1 MGYYDPTH
9 TIDLSYAD
17 YEFDILGVD
26 IREDGIY
33 LGTDSG
39 CSCPMP
45 WENHT
50 KDDFTGPLTVEQAR
64 EEAMSL
70 WENTNDSHYAS
81 RADKDDFEAALDEA
95 LSTQYTGKEN

>member
-1 MGYYDPTH
+1 MSYYEPTH
-9 TIDLSYAD
+9 TIDLSYQD
-17 YEFDILGVD
+17 WMFDILGIDV
-26 IREDGIY
+26 RPDGFY

-39 CSCPMP
+39 CSCPMF

-70 WENTNDSHYAS
+70 WEQTPDDKFAR
-81 RADKDDFEAALDEA
+81 RAERDVFVSALDEA
-95 LSTQYTGKEN
+95 LRTAV

>member
-1 MGYYDPTH
+1 MSYYEPTH
-9 TIDLSYAD
+9 TIDLSYPD
-17 YEFDILGVD
+17 WMFDILGIDV
-26 IREDGIY
+26 RPDGFY

-39 CSCPMP
+39 CSCPMF

-70 WENTNDSHYAS
+70 WEQTPDDKFAR
-81 RADKDDFEAALDEA
+81 RAERDVFVSELDEA
-95 LSTQYTGKEN
+95 LRTTV

>member
-1 MGYYDPTH
+1 MGYYEPTH
-9 TIDLSYAD
+9 TINLSYPD
-17 YEFDILGVD
+17 YAFNILGVD

-33 LGTDSG
+33 LGTDNG
-39 CSCPMP
+39 CSCPSY

-70 WENTNDSHYAS
+70 WENTYDP
-81 RADKDDFEAALDEA
+81 RAERDVFVSALDEA
-95 LSTQYTGKEN
+95 LSTTV

>member
-1 MGYYDPTH
+1 MGYYGPTH
-9 TIDLSYAD
+9 TLSLSYPD
-17 YEFDILGVD
+17 YAFNILGVD

-39 CSCPMP
+39 CSCPAY

-70 WENTNDSHYAS
+70 WENTYE
-81 RADKDDFEAALDEA
+81 ADRVDLAVFVSELDEA
-95 LSTQYTGKEN
+95 LRTTV

>member
-1 MGYYDPTH
+1 MGYYAPTH
-9 TIDLSYAD
+9 TIHLADLS

-33 LGTDSG
+33 LGTDNG
-39 CSCPMP
+39 CSCPSL

-50 KDDFTGPLTVEQAR
+50 KDDFTGPLTAEQAR

-70 WENTNDSHYAS
+70 FDAANDREFYDPSEAGK
-81 RADKDDFEAALDEA
+81 REEFVADLDEA
-95 LSTQYTGKEN
+95 LR

>member
-1 MGYYDPTH
+1 MRHYSPTH
-9 TIDLSYAD
+9 TLSLSYPVYA
-17 YEFDILGVD
+17 FNILGVD

-39 CSCPMP
+39 CSCPID

-70 WENTNDSHYAS
+70 WENTYDSPYAP
-81 RADKDDFEAALDEA
+81 RAGRDVFVSALDEA
-95 LSTQYTGKEN
+95 LRTTV

>member
-1 MGYYDPTH
+1 MSYYEPTH
-9 TIDLSYAD
+9 TIDLSYPD
-17 YEFDILGVD
+17 WMFDILGIDV
-26 IREDGIY
+26 RPDGVY

-39 CSCPMP
+39 CSCPSY

-70 WENTNDSHYAS
+70 WEQTPDDKFAR
-81 RADKDDFEAALDEA
+81 RAERDVFVSALDEA
-95 LSTQYTGKEN
+95 LTGKEN

>member
-1 MGYYDPTH
+1 MGYYGPTH
-9 TIDLSYAD
+9 TISLSYPD
-17 YEFDILGVD
+17 YAFDILGVD

-39 CSCPMP
+39 CSFPSR

-50 KDDFTGPLTVEQAR
+50 KDDFTGPLTAEQAR

-70 WENTNDSHYAS
+70 WENTYE
-81 RADKDDFEAALDEA
+81 ADRVDLAVFVSELDEA
-95 LSTQYTGKEN
+95 LRTTV

>member
-1 MGYYDPTH
+1 MGYYEPTH
-9 TIDLSYAD
+9 TIDLADLD

-39 CSCPMP
+39 CSCPSY

-70 WENTNDSHYAS
+70 WEQTPDSNYDP
-81 RADKDDFEAALDEA
+81 RAERDVFVSALDEA
-95 LSTQYTGKEN
+95 LRTTV

>member
-1 MGYYDPTH
+1 MGYYAPTH
-9 TIDLSYAD
+9 TIHLAD
-17 YEFDILGVD
+17 ISYEFDILGVD

-33 LGTDSG
+33 LGTDNG
-39 CSCPMP
+39 CSCYLY

-70 WENTNDSHYAS
+70 WEQTPNDKFAR
-81 RADKDDFEAALDEA
+81 RAERDVFVSALDEA
-95 LSTQYTGKEN
+95 LRTAV

>member
-1 MGYYDPTH
+1 MRYYSPTR
-9 TIDLSYAD
+9 TLSLSYPD
-17 YEFDILGVD
+17 YAFNILGVD

-39 CSCPMP
+39 CSCPSP

-70 WENTNDSHYAS
+70 WENTYDSPYGP
-81 RADKDDFEAALDEA
+81 RAERDVFVFALDEA
-95 LSTQYTGKEN
+95 LSKEN

>member
-1 MGYYDPTH
+1 MAYYEPTH
-9 TIDLSYAD
+9 TTDLTGLD
-17 YEFDILGVD
+17 YGFDILGVD

-39 CSCPMP
+39 CSCPSP

-50 KDDFTGPLTVEQAR
+50 KDDFTGPLTAEQAR

-70 WENTNDSHYAS
+70 WENAYEAYRVDLAEFS
-81 RADKDDFEAALDEA
+81 AALDEA
-95 LSTQYTGKEN
+95 LSTTV

>member
-1 MGYYDPTH
+1 MRYYSPTH
-9 TIDLSYAD
+9 TINLSYPD
-17 YEFDILGVD
+17 YAFNILGVD

-39 CSCPMP
+39 CSCPAY

-50 KDDFTGPLTVEQAR
+50 EDDFTGPLTVEQAR

-70 WENTNDSHYAS
+70 WENTYDSHYDH
-81 RADKDDFEAALDEA
+81 RAERDVFVYALDEA
-95 LSTQYTGKEN
+95 LSTAV

>member
-1 MGYYDPTH
+1 MGYYEPTH
-9 TIDLSYAD
+9 TLSLSYPD
-17 YEFDILGVD
+17 YAFNILGVD

-39 CSCPMP
+39 CSCPMF

-70 WENTNDSHYAS
+70 WENTYE
-81 RADKDDFEAALDEA
+81 ADRVDLAGFVSELDEA
-95 LSTQYTGKEN
+95 LRTTV

>member
-1 MGYYDPTH
+1 MGYYGPTH
-9 TIDLSYAD
+9 TIDLSYPD
-17 YEFDILGVD
+17 WTFDILGIDV
-26 IREDGIY
+26 RPDGFY

-39 CSCPMP
+39 CSCPAY

-70 WENTNDSHYAS
+70 WEQTPDDKFAR
-81 RADKDDFEAALDEA
+81 RAERDVFVSALDEA
-95 LSTQYTGKEN
+95 LSTTV

>member
-1 MGYYDPTH
+1 MGYYEPTH
-9 TIDLSYAD
+9 TINLSYPD
-17 YEFDILGVD
+17 YAFNILGVD

-39 CSCPMP
+39 CSCPID

-70 WENTNDSHYAS
+70 WEHTPDSPYDP
-81 RADKDDFEAALDEA
+81 RADKAEFVSELDEA
-95 LSTQYTGKEN
+95 LTGKEN

>member
-1 MGYYDPTH
+1 MGYYEPTH
-9 TIDLSYAD
+9 TIHLANLS

-39 CSCPMP
+39 CSCPLY
-45 WENHT
+45 WENYT

-64 EEAMSL
+64 EEALSL
-70 WENTNDSHYAS
+70 WENTYDRRRVDLAEFVS
-81 RADKDDFEAALDEA
+81 ELDEA
-95 LSTQYTGKEN
+95 LRTTV

>member
-1 MGYYDPTH
+1 MGYYEPTH
-9 TIDLSYAD
+9 TINLSYPD
-17 YEFDILGVD
+17 YAFNILGVD

-33 LGTDSG
+33 HGTDSG
-39 CSCPMP
+39 CSCPAY

-70 WENTNDSHYAS
+70 WEQTPDSNYDP
-81 RADKDDFEAALDEA
+81 RAERDVFVSALDEA
-95 LSTQYTGKEN
+95 LSTTV

>member
-1 MGYYDPTH
+1 MGYYGPTH
-9 TIDLSYAD
+9 TLSLSYPDHA
-17 YEFDILGVD
+17 FNILGVD

-33 LGTDSG
+33 LGTDSA
-39 CSCPMP
+39 CSCPSY

-70 WENTNDSHYAS
+70 WEQTPDSHYDP

-95 LSTQYTGKEN
+95 LRTTV

>member
-1 MGYYDPTH
+1 MSYYEPTH
-9 TIDLSYAD
+9 TIDLSYPD
-17 YEFDILGVD
+17 WMFDILGIDV
-26 IREDGIY
+26 RPDGFY

-39 CSCPMP
+39 CSCPMF

-70 WENTNDSHYAS
+70 WEQTYDA
-81 RADKDDFEAALDEA
+81 RDKDDFEAALDEA
-95 LSTQYTGKEN
+95 LRTTV

>member
-1 MGYYDPTH
+1 MSYYEPTH
-9 TIDLSYAD
+9 TIDLSYPD
-17 YEFDILGVD
+17 WMFDILGIDV
-26 IREDGIY
+26 RPDGFY

-39 CSCPMP
+39 CSCPMF

-70 WENTNDSHYAS
+70 WEQTYDA
-81 RADKDDFEAALDEA
+81 RDKDDFEAALDEA
-95 LSTQYTGKEN
+95 LSTTV

>member
-1 MGYYDPTH
+1 MGYYAPTH
-9 TIDLSYAD
+9 TIHLADLS

-39 CSCPMP
+39 CSCPLY

-70 WENTNDSHYAS
+70 WENTYDSLYAP
-81 RADKDDFEAALDEA
+81 RAERDVFVSELDEA
-95 LSTQYTGKEN
+95 LRTTV

>member
-1 MGYYDPTH
+1 MGYYGPTH
-9 TIDLSYAD
+9 TLSLSYPD
-17 YEFDILGVD
+17 YAFNILGVD

-39 CSCPMP
+39 CSCPAY

-70 WENTNDSHYAS
+70 WEHTPDRPYDP
-81 RADKDDFEAALDEA
+81 RADKDDFEAALDDA
-95 LSTQYTGKEN
+95 LSTTV

>member
-1 MGYYDPTH
+1 MGYYEPTH
-9 TIDLSYAD
+9 TIHLADLS

-39 CSCPMP
+39 CSCPLY

-64 EEAMSL
+64 EEALSL
-70 WENTNDSHYAS
+70 WENTYDGS
-81 RADKDDFEAALDEA
+81 RVDLAEFVSELDEA
-95 LSTQYTGKEN
+95 LRTTV

>member
-1 MGYYDPTH
+1 MGYYEPTH
-9 TIDLSYAD
+9 TINLPYPDYA
-17 YEFDILGVD
+17 FNILGVD

-39 CSCPMP
+39 CSCPSY

-50 KDDFTGPLTVEQAR
+50 KDDFTGPLTAEQAR

-70 WENTNDSHYAS
+70 WENTYE
-81 RADKDDFEAALDEA
+81 ADRVDLAVFVSELDEA
-95 LSTQYTGKEN
+95 LRTTV

>member
-1 MGYYDPTH
+1 MGYYGPTH
-9 TIDLSYAD
+9 TLSLSYPD
-17 YEFDILGVD
+17 YAFNILGVD

-39 CSCPMP
+39 CSCPSY

-70 WENTNDSHYAS
+70 WEITDDSTYDP

-95 LSTQYTGKEN
+95 LRTSV

>member
-1 MGYYDPTH
+1 MGYYVPTH
-9 TIDLSYAD
+9 TIDLADLD

-39 CSCPMP
+39 CSCPSY
-45 WENHT
+45 WENYT

-70 WENTNDSHYAS
+70 WENTYDDTYDP
-81 RADKDDFEAALDEA
+81 RAERDVFVSALDEA
-95 LSTQYTGKEN
+95 LSTTV

>member
-1 MGYYDPTH
+1 MGYYFDPTH
-9 TIDLSYAD
+9 TIDLADLD

-39 CSCPMP
+39 CSCPSP

-50 KDDFTGPLTVEQAR
+50 KDDFTGPLTAEQAR

-70 WENTNDSHYAS
+70 WENAYEAYRVDLAEFS
-81 RADKDDFEAALDEA
+81 AALDEA
-95 LSTQYTGKEN
+95 LSTTV